1 MKKNITYLCMA
12 TAALLAPSCTQNEE
26 IIPTIDNDRVAV
38 RFSSNMASL
47 ETKSVDGT
55 WNALPVGI
63 YMLDAENSPIE
74 SNAQY
79 KVTTTG
85 EASSDLTPTSTPL
98 YYPTDGSNVS
108 FKAYHPGPYSYFPD
122 MVKVENDTWTANL
135 SDQTNTTIEYLDL
148 KTATTANSYNKK
160 TVDPVSLSFEHRLA
174 YVNILI
180 AEFDRAHISDSDV
193 QNMTVKLTNQPT
205 TVHYGILTDELSA
218 DATDTNKG
226 DITMAVKR
234 IENDKY
240 FRALVY
246 PGVSNDSKF
255 VFSIPNKNMTF
266 ETELP
271 DVTFAPGTQYN
282 YSVKLNYAPATA
294 KFTASIT
301 DWKTVDMTDTS
312 LEANEI
318 SE

>member
-12 TAALLAPSCTQNEE
+12 AAALLVSSCTQNEE
-26 IIPTIDNDRVAV
+26 ITQTIEDERVAV

-47 ETKSVDGT
+47 ETKTIDGT
-55 WNALPVGI
+55 WNSHTIGI
-63 YMLDAENSPIE
+63 SMFDTDGELIE
-74 SNAQY
+74 SDAQY
-79 KVTTTG
+79 KVVTTG
-85 EASSDLTPTSTPL
+85 ETSSDLTSVSTPL

-108 FKAYHPGPYSYFPD
+108 FIAYYPSSISNANKA
-122 MVKVENDTWTANL
+122 VKVENDTWTADLSNQNL
-135 SDQTNTTIEYLDL
+135 PFIEQVDL
-148 KTATTANSYNKK
+148 LTATTTNTYNK
-160 TVDPVSLSFEHRLA
+160 TTSAPVSLSFEHRLA

-180 AEFDRAHISDSDV
+180 AEFDKAHISDSDV

-218 DATDTNKG
+218 DAADTNKG
-226 DITMAVKR
+226 DITMTVKR

-255 VFSIPNKNMTF
+255 IFSTRDGKYTF
-266 ETELP
+266 EAELP
-271 DVTFAPGTQYN
+271 DVTFVKGYQYN
-282 YSVKLNYAPATA
+282 YSVKLNYTPATA

-301 DWKTVDMTDTS
+301 EWKTAEIADSS
-312 LEANEI
+312 LEAEEV